1 MTVTIFRDMR
11 PGMQFL
17 FTGFVVVVVFLI
29 TQFIGALLAIPLF
42 GFEKVAGMVTGIDFS
57 DPESM
62 NLLKY
67 LQVFQ
72 SIGLFIIPSMVVAWL
87 FHESWVS
94 YLYLDKRPVWPA
106 VLLVT
111 AMIFIVNPFINFTG
125 AINAEMH
132 FPEWLSGLENWMR
145 NAEDTA
151 EKLTRSFLE
160 VETAGGLMFNLF
172 MIAVLPALG
181 EELLFRGII
190 QRLFG
195 RMTRSHHWGIW
206 LSAALFS
213 ALHMQFYG
221 FIPRILLGGMFG
233 YLLVWSGTL
242 WLPVLAHFVNN
253 ASAVTFLYLI
263 DKGKVSPRIEE
274 FGAGMEEWYIAAFSL
289 ALGLITLLA
298 IRNLYRPTSPT
309 ASPPH
314 LDY

>member
-29 TQFIGALLAIPLF
+29 TQFISALLAIPLF
-42 GFEKVAGMVTGIDFS
+42 GIEKVTGMVTGIDFS

-72 SIGLFIIPSMVVAWL
+72 SIGLFIIPSLVVAWL

-132 FPEWLSGLENWMR
+132 FPEWLSGLEKWMR

-181 EELLFRGII
+181 EK
-190 QRLFG
+190 LFG

-233 YLLVWSGTL
+233 YMLVWSGTL

-274 FGAGMEEWYIAAFSL
+274 FGAGLEEWYIAAISL
-289 ALGLITLLA
+289 ALALITLLA
-298 IRNLYRPTSPT
+298 IRNLYRSTSPT
-309 ASPPH
+309 ASPPR